1 MNVIMKSYCTFRE
14 LSETESLKQ
23 SMTDELAEL
32 KREVTALQHQL
43 AVERAATEAEKRRT
57 MLLQVHKI
65 SCYID

>member
-1 MNVIMKSYCTFRE
+1 V
-14 LSETESLKQ
+14 KQ
-23 SMTDELAEL
+23 SITEQLAEL
-32 KREVTALQHQL
+32 QREVTALAHQL